1 MKKKI
6 SKSGDNGNVRRSE
19 FEELKGMFGELR
31 DMFLVMMQKQDRMG
45 DKLDRVATDVETLK
59 VDVGTLKADVGTLK
73 VDVGTLKVDVG
84 TLKVDVGTLK
94 ADVGTLKVDV
104 GTLKADVGTLKVDVT
119 SIKREVAGLSRS
131 VSYALENE
139 AYRELPMFL
148 KARYGIEVLDSLIRV
163 ELKKD
168 SEINILGEGR
178 RHSKPVL
185 IVGEAKLRLQG
196 YYTAGTPNNAQMIEV
211 FEQLE
216 RHVEAVRL
224 QCSGVEADTKEIVRI
239 LITHFA
245 TADFLTEASKR
256 GVIVIQSYEWQ
267 AV

>member
-1 MKKKI
+1 MKKKAVV
-6 SKSGDNGNVRRSE
+6 KDGGNGYVRTSE
-19 FEELKGMFGELR
+19 FNEFKE
-31 DMFLVMMQKQDRMG
+31 MFLLMMQKLESM
-45 DKLDRVATDVETLK
+45 ATDI
-59 VDVGTLKADVGTLK
+59 
-73 VDVGTLKVDVG
+73 
-84 TLKVDVGTLK
+84 
-94 ADVGTLKVDV
+94 
-104 GTLKADVGTLKVDVT
+104 T
-119 SIKREVAGLSRS
+119 SMKGDITSMKGDIILTRRDIAGLSRS

-139 AYRELPMFL
+139 AYRELPRFL
-148 KARYGIEVLDSLIRV
+148 KTRYGIEILDSLIRI

-168 SEINILGEGR
+168 SEINIFGEGK

-185 IVGEAKLRLQG
+185 IVGETKLRLQG
-196 YYTAGTPNNAQMIEV
+196 YYTTGTPNNAQMVEV

-224 QCSGVEADTKEIVRI
+224 QCSGVEAGTKEIVRI

-267 AV
+267 TV

>member
-1 MKKKI
+1 MKKKAVV
-6 SKSGDNGNVRRSE
+6 KDGGNGYVRTSE
-19 FEELKGMFGELR
+19 FNEFKE
-31 DMFLVMMQKQDRMG
+31 MFLLMMQKLESM
-45 DKLDRVATDVETLK
+45 ATDI
-59 VDVGTLKADVGTLK
+59 
-73 VDVGTLKVDVG
+73 
-84 TLKVDVGTLK
+84 
-94 ADVGTLKVDV
+94 
-104 GTLKADVGTLKVDVT
+104 T
-119 SIKREVAGLSRS
+119 SMKGDITSMKGDITSMKGDITSMKGDIALTRRDIAGLSRS

-139 AYRELPMFL
+139 AYRELPRFL

-196 YYTAGTPNNAQMIEV
+196 YYTAGTPNNAQMVEV

-224 QCSGVEADTKEIVRI
+224 QCSGVEAGTKEIVRI

-267 AV
+267 TV

>member
-1 MKKKI
+1 MKKKAVV
-6 SKSGDNGNVRRSE
+6 KDGGNGYVRTSE
-19 FEELKGMFGELR
+19 FNEFKE
-31 DMFLVMMQKQDRMG
+31 MFLLMMQKLESM
-45 DKLDRVATDVETLK
+45 ATDI
-59 VDVGTLKADVGTLK
+59 
-73 VDVGTLKVDVG
+73 
-84 TLKVDVGTLK
+84 
-94 ADVGTLKVDV
+94 
-104 GTLKADVGTLKVDVT
+104 T
-119 SIKREVAGLSRS
+119 SMKGDITSMKGDIILTRRDIAGLSRS

-139 AYRELPMFL
+139 AYRELPRFL
-148 KARYGIEVLDSLIRV
+148 KTRYGIEILDSLIRI

-168 SEINILGEGR
+168 SEINILGEGK

-185 IVGEAKLRLQG
+185 IVGETKLRLQG
-196 YYTAGTPNNAQMIEV
+196 YYTTGTPNNAQMVEV

-224 QCSGVEADTKEIVRI
+224 QCSGVEAGTKEIVRI

-267 AV
+267 TV